1 MMYNY
6 WFVIWGVCSSY
17 LTVLSR
23 YKEQLLTCYLVRYF
37 SHLSLVVVYH
47 GCNMLVLGVLLH
59 LETST
64 SFELCRKLVRRAR
77 YQKKKREKKEGKAL
91 LSHKSQSHQNLKFG
105 CSKDCVTSKWYRKA
119 NRKEYDQYQESSF
132 CKAKKQKQQTN
143 RKLFTRSTFC
153 NINTQGGSKDVIQA
167 RQQRPESPAVTH
179 LTCV

>member
-6 WFVIWGVCSSY
+6 SFLIWDACSSY
-17 LTVLSR
+17 LTVLRR
-23 YKEQLLTCYLVRYF
+23 YKEQLLTCYLVCYF
-37 SHLSLVVVYH
+37 LHLSLVMMYH
-47 GCNMLVLGVLLH
+47 RCHMLVLGVLLH

-64 SFELCRKLVRRAR
+64 LFEFCHKLVRRAR
-77 YQKKKREKKEGKAL
+77 YHKKRKEGKAL

-143 RKLFTRSTFC
+143 RKLFTPSTFC
-153 NINTQGGSKDVIQA
+153 NTNPQGASNDVIQP